1 MKYFGTITHNQDLAT
16 KSYVDSAITGDGYNI
31 VNTIANL
38 PVDKRNIIATID
50 RSTTISFSNTLSVG
64 KELFLYVKADIDGAN
79 IIIPGTING
88 YTVSFC
94 GYCSPSST
102 TITSIPIYY
111 TGSGDDT
118 ELGNSSE
125 QGKATF
131 STRTTVTLHIFFDG
145 SIYYIDRFFVY
156 SPTV

>member
-31 VNTIANL
+31 VSTIANL
-38 PVDKRNIIATID
+38 PVDKKNIIATID

-102 TITSIPIYY
+102 TITSIPIHY
-111 TGSGDDT
+111 TESSGDT
-118 ELGNSSE
+118 GLGTSE
-125 QGKATF
+125 QGKAAF

-156 SPTV
+156 TPTV

>member
-31 VNTIANL
+31 VSTIANL
-38 PVDKRNIIATID
+38 PVDKKNIIATID

-102 TITSIPIYY
+102 TITSIPI
-111 TGSGDDT
+111 
-118 ELGNSSE
+118 

-156 SPTV
+156 TPTV